1 MSTLPTEYFEF
12 KSVWK
17 SVPVQG
23 RTINKLSER
32 LRLIEMRLP
41 GKQAEYFAL
50 VAKNYVNKGI
60 DKPKQEKAEQKCLKC
75 HKPGHLSKKCY
86 KKSIYSKR
94 SEGDA
99 FMCGR
104 KDVCLRK

>member
-12 KSVWK
+12 ESVWK
-17 SVPVQG
+17 SVPVQE

-41 GKQAEYFAL
+41 GKQAEYSAS
-50 VAKNYVNKGI
+50 VAKIYVNKGI
-60 DKPKQEKAEQKCLKC
+60 DKPKQEKAEKKCLRC
-75 HKPGHLSKKCY
+75 HKPANLPKTCY
-86 KKSIYSKR
+86 KKSSYSRR
-94 SEGDA
+94 SEGDS